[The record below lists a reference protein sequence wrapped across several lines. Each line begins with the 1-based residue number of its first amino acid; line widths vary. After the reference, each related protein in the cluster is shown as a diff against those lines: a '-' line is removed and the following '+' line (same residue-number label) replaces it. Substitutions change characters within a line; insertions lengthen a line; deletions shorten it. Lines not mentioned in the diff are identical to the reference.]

1 MAFCG
6 VYIDVQTKKTNDSG
20 SGSVLMG
27 CLLCICF
34 FLVLGIGLLSK
45 MGIAS
50 GELTLWVVVPA
61 ALFLFA
67 SLLFDRIKHGRRDG
81 PGWKGLSD
89 GGGCGSS
96 CGGGGCGG
104 GD

>member
-1 MAFCG
+1 VFCG
-6 VYIDVQTKKTNDSG
+6 VYIDVQTKKPNDSG

-34 FLVLGIGLLSK
+34 FLVLGIGLLSQ

-50 GELTLWVVVPA
+50 GELILWVGVPA

-81 PGWKGLSD
+81 PGWKGFSD